1 MNRHSKQAQLYSA
14 ILMGLGQYYNR
25 QYAKSFLFFALKL
38 FTIYYFI
45 FIFPKHFVGLVT
57 LGDKL
62 QSTNAEGVTIP
73 GDNSVFLMVYG
84 LVAVLVALILIG
96 LYIFNIFDARNNGK
110 LVDRGETPLGLLK
123 ELRLASTRQFP
134 IFLLILPSLGILF
147 FTIFPLIFGILFA
160 FTNYDFNHMPPGQLI
175 DWTGLETFKE
185 LIFLESY
192 SYTFYNVALWT
203 IIWAVIATVTTYFGG
218 MFVAILIQQKG
229 IKLKKFWRTVY
240 ILPYAIPQFIS
251 LLVWRSILNE
261 NFGPINVLLEK
272 MGYTTLIP
280 WLGDPT
286 WAKASII
293 LVNMWIGIP
302 VSMILITGILTTI
315 SKDLYEA
322 ADVDGAN
329 DFQKFRFITLPMI
342 LFSTAP
348 ILIMQFAGNIN
359 NFNVI
364 YLLTD
369 GGPAG
374 EGYHPTAGSTD
385 LLVTWLF
392 KLSGLG
398 TSGAQPQYNLASAIG
413 IIIFVVIATVSIISF
428 RRTKSFKESDMIQ

>member
-1 MNRHSKQAQLYSA
+1 MNRHSNKALWSSVF
-14 ILMGLGQYYNR
+14 LMGLGQFFNR
-25 QYAKSFLFFALKL
+25 QYLKAFLLFAVKIFAL
-38 FTIYYFI
+38 YYFI
-45 FIFPKHFVGLVT
+45 FLFPTHFVGLVT
-57 LGDKL
+57 LGDKV
-62 QSTNAEGVTIP
+62 QSTNELGETIQ

-84 LVAVLVALILIG
+84 LIAVIVALILIG
-96 LYIFNIFDARNNGK
+96 IYIFNIFDALKNGK
-110 LVDRGETPLGLLK
+110 LIDNGEQTLGFWNELK
-123 ELRLASTRQFP
+123 IASSRQFP
-134 IFLLILPSLGILF
+134 IFLLILPALGILF
-147 FTIFPLIFGILFA
+147 FTIFPLVFGILFA
-160 FTNYDFNHMPPGQLI
+160 FTNYDFNHMPPGNLI
-175 DWTGLETFKE
+175 DWTGIDTFKE

-203 IIWAVIATVTTYFGG
+203 IVWAIIATVTTYFGG

-229 IKLKKFWRTVY
+229 IRFKKFWRTVY

-261 NFGPINVLLEK
+261 NFGPINVMFEK

-280 WLGDPT
+280 WLNDPM
-286 WAKASII
+286 WAKLSII

-374 EGYHPTAGSTD
+374 DGFHPTAGSTD

-398 TSGAQPQYNLASAIG
+398 SSGASPQYNLASAIG
-413 IIIFVVIATVSIISF
+413 IIIFIVIATISIISF

>member
-1 MNRHSKQAQLYSA
+1 MGAGQFLNKQY
-14 ILMGLGQYYNR
+14 IKGLLFF
-25 QYAKSFLFFALKL
+25 SFLIVTIWSFVTFE
-38 FTIYYFI
+38 FT
-45 FIFPKHFVGLVT
+45 KHVVGLIT
-57 LGDKL
+57 LGDTPL
-62 QSTNAEGVTIP
+62 DVSAGASGEYDDSI
-73 GDNSVFLMVYG
+73 FMMVYG
-84 LVAVLVALILIG
+84 LIAVITGLIVLGI
-96 LYIFNIFDARNNGK
+96 YIFNIRDALRNGK
-110 LVDRGETPLGLLK
+110 KIEKGEILLDFWTELK
-123 ELRLASTRQFP
+123 EASSRQFP
-134 IFLLILPSLGILF
+134 IFLLILPGLGILL

-160 FTNYDFNHMPPGQLI
+160 FTNYDFEHKPPGNLV
-175 DWTGLETFKE
+175 DWTGLDTFKE

-203 IIWAVIATVTTYFGG
+203 LIWAVAATLTTYFGG
-218 MFVAILIQQKG
+218 LLVALLINQKN
-229 IKLKKFWRTVY
+229 IRFKKFWRTIL

-251 LLVWRSILNE
+251 LLIWKNLMNE
-261 NFGPINVLLEK
+261 SFGPINEYFLAFGLDAV
-272 MGYTTLIP
+272 P
-280 WLGDPT
+280 WFSEPE
-286 WAKASII
+286 WAKFSII

-329 DFQKFRFITLPMI
+329 DYQKFRLITLPMV

-364 YLLTD
+364 YLLTNGNPVD
-369 GGPAG
+369 PEGKLVAPAG
-374 EGYHPTAGSTD
+374 TTD

-398 TSGAQPQYNLASAIG
+398 DQGGTPEYNLASAIG
-413 IIIFVVIATVSIISF
+413 IIIFVVIASVSIFSF